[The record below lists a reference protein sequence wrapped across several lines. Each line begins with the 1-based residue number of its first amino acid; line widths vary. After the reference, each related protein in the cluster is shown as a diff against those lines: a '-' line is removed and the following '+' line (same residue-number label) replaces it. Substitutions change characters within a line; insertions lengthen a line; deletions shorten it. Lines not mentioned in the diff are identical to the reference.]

1 MTEKISRMRHY
12 HIREIFLPQPLAY
25 GSVLL
30 CASKLF
36 RVCRPGKTIRLM
48 ANTVPNGRKI
58 ARQPKAA
65 FCYLPVHL
73 RGNNKKWPTFLSAI
87 LSGGAFYPASE
98 PVFTARNR
106 GSITISQS
114 FCMLFAGGI
123 DLHQN
128 CTNFARRFT
137 AITTLPADG
146 PLVRSSP
153 SGWQAGYNGL
163 RGGQSGSPAACAA
176 SGGGGAA

>member
-1 MTEKISRMRHY
+1 M
-12 HIREIFLPQPLAY
+12 P
-25 GSVLL
+25 GSGRKK
-30 CASKLF
+30 AGRQKAF
-36 RVCRPGKTIRLM
+36 PGKKQKG
-48 ANTVPNGRKI
+48 TVLVFQSCATKQNG
-58 ARQPKAA
+58 PPGYGGC
-65 FCYLPVHL
+65 FCLVE
-73 RGNNKKWPTFLSAI
+73 RFN
-87 LSGGAFYPASE
+87 PASE

-153 SGWQAGYNGL
+153 SGWQAGYTGCAAVKAEVQQLAQHPVVAGL
-163 RGGQSGSPAACAA
+163 HDRGGLLKEAVIRHRQKRICIGAE
-176 SGGGGAA
+176 GGFVLPQIRPRPG